1 MTAPKEI
8 NGAIAQLGERNTGS
22 VEVGGSIP
30 PSSTIKKIL
39 SMNLLEQ
46 KINFSWQLFL
56 VLFLLISPMFFGPL
70 IALFNPEFFE
80 GLGDKELS
88 LGSTL
93 FVARN
98 LAIGLAFLF
107 AIYMRSASMLF
118 ILILVRLIIDLIDF
132 PAFQIFRE
140 PSLFGQIIIFSLMC
154 YLPAYFGLRILWKE
168 IKNPS

>member
-1 MTAPKEI
+1 M
-8 NGAIAQLGERNTGS
+8 
-22 VEVGGSIP
+22 
-30 PSSTIKKIL
+30 KISYSWSL
-39 SMNLLEQ
+39 SL
-46 KINFSWQLFL
+46 I
-56 VLFLLISPMFFGPL
+56 LFLLNSPMFFGPL

-80 GLGDKELS
+80 GLGDTELS

-132 PAFQIFRE
+132 PAFQLLRE
-140 PSLFGQIIIFSLMC
+140 SPLIGQVIIFTLMC
-154 YLPAYFGLRILWKE
+154 YLPAFFGLRILWKE
-168 IKNPS
+168 MKNT

>member
-1 MTAPKEI
+1 MACKRSAVRSRLAPPLK
-8 NGAIAQLGERNTGS
+8 R
-22 VEVGGSIP
+22 
-30 PSSTIKKIL
+30 IL

-46 KINFSWQLFL
+46 KINFSWQLCL
-56 VLFLLISPMFFGPL
+56 ILFLLISPMFFGPV
-70 IALFNPEFFE
+70 IALLNPEFFE
-80 GLGDKELS
+80 GLGDKVLS

-98 LAIGLAFLF
+98 LSIGIAFLF

-140 PSLFGQIIIFSLMC
+140 PSFFGQVIIFSLMC
-154 YLPAYFGLRILWKE
+154 YLPSYFGLRILWKE
-168 IKNPS
+168 MKNPS

>member
-1 MTAPKEI
+1 
-8 NGAIAQLGERNTGS
+8 
-22 VEVGGSIP
+22 
-30 PSSTIKKIL
+30 
-39 SMNLLEQ
+39 
-46 KINFSWQLFL
+46 
-56 VLFLLISPMFFGPL
+56 MFFGPL

-118 ILILVRLIIDLIDF
+118 VLILVRLIIDLIDF
-132 PAFQIFRE
+132 LAFQIFRE
-140 PSLFGQIIIFSLMC
+140 SPLIGQVIIFTLMC
-154 YLPAYFGLRILWKE
+154 YLPAFFGLRILWKE
-168 IKNPS
+168 MRNT